1 MARLHPPRPVTTLGT
16 LLALLVL
23 LLGAAMAQ
31 EESAEDDMD
40 MGPYEKFRTVDWE
53 HPHLNVFWSCAD
65 LRGVDLS
72 GA

>member
-40 MGPYEKFRTVDWE
+40 MGPYEKFRAVTGSTRTSTSSGRA
-53 HPHLNVFWSCAD
+53 PICAA
-65 LRGVDLS
+65 S
-72 GA
+72 T